1 MKKIL
6 IAFIFASIIVPAFA
20 VTDVSKEEAKYQAKI
35 EKIRRKQEI
44 QRLKHPEKF
53 NTPVQEQNLT
63 LGIVQKDIKIGTPQ
77 SEVALALGSPNIV
90 TRDADGKDTWIYDKM
105 ASVTSYNNSGFS
117 IGVNGFGGGGSIG
130 SNGLG
135 GGGGILGT
143 SYGSNKGGVQT
154 NRKTLTVVIK
164 FDKTNK
170 VESFN
175 YHMSSF

>member
-1 MKKIL
+1 MNIDVLIVLIL
-6 IAFIFASIIVPAFA
+6 VSVAFPAFA
-20 VTDVSKEEAKYQAKI
+20 VTDVSKEEAKYRAKI

-53 NTPVQEQNLT
+53 NTSVQEQNLT
-63 LGIVQKDIKIGTPQ
+63 LGVVQKDIKIGTPQ

-90 TRDADGKDTWIYDKM
+90 TRDANGKDTWIYDKM

-117 IGVNGFGGGGSIG
+117 IGAAGLGGAAGAY
-130 SNGLG
+130 G
-135 GGGGILGT
+135 GGGGILGV
-143 SYGSNKGGVQT
+143 SYGSDKGKVQT

-164 FDKTNK
+164 FDKANN

-175 YHMSSF
+175 YHMSNF

>member
-6 IAFIFASIIVPAFA
+6 VALIFASIVVPAFA

-63 LGIVQKDIKIGTPQ
+63 LGVVQKDIKIGTPQ

-117 IGVNGFGGGGSIG
+117 VGAGGIGGGAGSH
-130 SNGLG
+130 G
-135 GGGGILGT
+135 GGGGILGA

-164 FDKTNK
+164 FDKANN

>member
-6 IAFIFASIIVPAFA
+6 VALIFTSIVIPAFA
-20 VTDVSKEEAKYQAKI
+20 ITDISKEEAKYQAKI

-63 LGIVQKDIKIGTPQ
+63 LGVVQKDIKIGTPQ

-117 IGVNGFGGGGSIG
+117 IGAGGIGGGAGSH
-130 SNGLG
+130 G
-135 GGGGILGT
+135 GGGGILGA

-164 FDKTNK
+164 FDKASK